1 MAKAEETVFVPIVHA
16 MKRSR
21 NPFNGMLFAGLM
33 LTNQG
38 HRVLEFNARFGDPE
52 TQVILM
58 RLKGDFL
65 ELLDA
70 VADERLGDLP
80 DDFVTFDPRP
90 AVCVV
95 MCAAG
100 YPGKY
105 DSGKMILGV
114 EKADA
119 LPGVKVFHA
128 GTKANGDRIVTDG
141 GRVLGVTAL
150 GDTLADAKARAYEAV
165 KLIQFPGAHY
175 RTDIADKALKAL
187 KQAKPVEATPKK
199 PHSTTTQN
207 IRDYGTKS
215 KGPGE
220 PRA

>member
-1 MAKAEETVFVPIVHA
+1 
-16 MKRSR
+16 
-21 NPFNGMLFAGLM
+21 
-33 LTNQG
+33 
-38 HRVLEFNARFGDPE
+38 
-52 TQVILM
+52 M
-58 RLKGDFL
+58 RMKGDFL

-100 YPGKY
+100 YPGKF
-105 DSGKMILGV
+105 DGGKMILGID
-114 EKADA
+114 KADA

-128 GTKANGDRIVTDG
+128 GTKVNGDRTVTDG
-141 GRVLGVTAL
+141 GRVFGVTAL

-175 RTDIADKALKAL
+175 RTDIADKALKAV
-187 KQAKPVEATPKK
+187 KDVKPSEAMPKK
-199 PHSTTTQN
+199 VPSSTTQN

-215 KGPGE
+215 K
-220 PRA
+220 